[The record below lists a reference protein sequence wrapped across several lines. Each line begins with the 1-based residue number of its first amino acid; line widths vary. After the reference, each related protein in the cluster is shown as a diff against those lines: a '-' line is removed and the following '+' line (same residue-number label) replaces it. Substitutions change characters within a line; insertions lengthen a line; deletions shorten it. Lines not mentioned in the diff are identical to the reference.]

1 MGGKSSTQTTENK
14 PPAWAKPLFEQSAKE
29 AQKLYNSDK
38 GFNVYTGDRFA
49 DMNATQQD
57 ALRGLG
63 GAGDRARN
71 AVYNINEFG
80 KLANEAGGDTYAE
93 QNLQSIAA
101 GKSLMGDPMFQE
113 MLDAQS
119 AKIADQANFAASAA
133 GRYGS
138 GMHTGVLAQNVGDF
152 RRQAVLDNYAQERQR
167 QLQANQML
175 DQGRFQRM
183 GMRGDFY
190 NAQNAAAQQRLQA
203 IMQGDQSALQAGT
216 FRQAQNQAELDSRMQ
231 AWKEND
237 MEEWA
242 RLGALQAAASGAA
255 GPYGMSTMT
264 SQQPFNPMGL
274 IGAIGQ
280 LFMASDRRLKRDIVK
295 VGDDPRGFGIYEFSY
310 KANPDLRWRGVMADE
325 IEAIDPDAVADLGS
339 YKAVNYARLGLAMER
354 V

>member
-1 MGGKSSTQTTENK
+1 MGGKSSTTTTENK

-29 AQKLYNSDK
+29 AQKLYNNDK
-38 GFNVYTGDRFA
+38 GFNVYQGDRFA
-49 DMNATQQD
+49 EMNATQTD

-63 GAGDRARN
+63 ASGDRARD

-80 KLANEAGGDTYAE
+80 KLATEAGGDTFAE
-93 QNLQSIAA
+93 QNLRGIAA
-101 GKSLMGDPMFQE
+101 GNSLMGDPLFQE

-152 RRQAVLDNYAQERQR
+152 RRQAVLDNYAQERNR

-175 DQGRFQRM
+175 DQSRFQRM
-183 GMRGDFY
+183 GMEGDFL
-190 NAQNAAAQQRLQA
+190 NAQNAAAQQRLA
-203 IMQGDQSALQAGT
+203 SILQGDQSALQAGT
-216 FRQAQNQAELDSRMQ
+216 FRQAQNQAEIDSRMQ
-231 AWKEND
+231 AWKERD
-237 MEEWA
+237 MEDWA

-264 SQQPFNPMGL
+264 QQQPFNPLGL
-274 IGAIGQ
+274 LGSLGS
-280 LFMASDRRLKRDIVK
+280 LFMSDRRLKRDIVK
-295 VGDDPRGFGIYEFSY
+295 VGDDPRGFGVYEFSY

-325 IEAIDPDAVADLGS
+325 IEAVDPEAVVDMGS
-339 YKAVNYARLGLAMER
+339 YKAVNYGRLGLAMER

>member
-1 MGGKSSTQTTENK
+1 MGGKSSTTTTENK
-14 PPAWAKPLFEQSAKE
+14 PPAWAKPLFELSAKD
-29 AQKLYNSDK
+29 AASLYKKDK
-38 GFNVYTGDRFA
+38 GFNVYEGDRVA
-49 DMNATQQD
+49 DMNNTQTD

-63 GAGDRARN
+63 NAGGRARDMD
-71 AVYNINEFG
+71 YNISQFG
-80 KLANEAGGDTYAE
+80 QLANQAGGQTFAE
-93 QNLQSIAA
+93 QNLRGIAA
-101 GKSLMGDPMFQE
+101 GNSLMGDPLFQE

-152 RRQAVLDNYAQERQR
+152 RRQAVLDNYSQERQR

-183 GMRGDFY
+183 GMEGDFL
-190 NAQNAAAQQRLQA
+190 NQQIAAGNQRLQN
-203 IMQGDQSALQAGT
+203 ILMGDQSALQAGT
-216 FRQAQNQAELDSRMQ
+216 IQQAQRQAEMDARMQ
-231 AWKEND
+231 AWKERD
-237 MEEWA
+237 MEDWT

-264 SQQPFNPMGL
+264 QNQPFNPLGL
-274 IGAIGQ
+274 LGTLGG
-280 LFMASDRRLKRDIVK
+280 LFMSDRRLKRDIRR
-295 VGDDPRGFGIYEFSY
+295 VGEDPRGFGIYEFSY

-325 IEAIDPDAVADLGS
+325 IEQIMPEAVADLGS
-339 YKAVNYARLGLAMER
+339 YKAVNYAALGLAMER